1 MQELD
6 TVVLTHDLPEHGLQ
20 RGDVGAVVHVYGGGK
35 AFEVEFVA
43 AAGET
48 QALLTLEAKDVRP
61 MAGTE
66 ILHAR
71 ELKQTAA

>member
-6 TVVLTHDLPEHGLQ
+6 TVVLTRNFPEHRL
-20 RGDVGAVVHVYGGGK
+20 RKGDVGAVVHVYGGGE
-35 AFEVEFVA
+35 AFEVEFVT

-48 QALLTLEAKDVRP
+48 QALLTVEVEDVRP
-61 MAGTE
+61 MAATE

-71 ELKQTAA
+71 ELTRTAA